1 MRRASRTTEEDTPPG
16 GPEPPNSANPF
27 IVWQNTA
34 RSLVV
39 PILAIFTAFVLSGGV
54 IWASTGDIMK
64 VIGPEGAFAGL
75 WQGAVGTPRN
85 IAGTLTTSTPYI
97 FAGLAVALAF
107 KCGLF
112 NIGAEG
118 QLAAGAIG
126 AAFAGFAFKGLPFP
140 VHLIVAMGTGLAA
153 GLAWGAIPGALKA
166 FRGAHEVII
175 TIMLNYIAL
184 QVSQFLLGGPM
195 KDRAGGNVI
204 ARTPTIATEA
214 EIPLLFPGTPWQMHW
229 GVVLALITAALV
241 HFFLTRTTWGFEIR
255 TVGANP
261 HAARYAGMSVA
272 KSIVLAMALSG
283 MLAGAAGAV
292 EVLGVS
298 HRHELGF
305 GSGYGFDSI
314 AIALLGRSHPYGVVA
329 AALLFGGLKSGATQ
343 MQFNTQISGSIISV
357 VQGLVL
363 LFVAADVII
372 VWLFR
377 LKPRMRPPTLALAPA
392 VAVAESGV
400 GLAPVSDPVL
410 DGSRIAETYPVTA
423 PADVEDEP
431 VLTGNKEGDED
442 RVGGPPMGGD
452 RP

>member
-1 MRRASRTTEEDTPPG
+1 MM
-16 GPEPPNSANPF
+16 
-27 IVWQNTA
+27 WQNTA

-54 IWASTGDIMK
+54 IWASTGDLMK

-126 AAFAGFAFKGLPFP
+126 TAFAGFAFKGLPFP
-140 VHLIVAMGTGLAA
+140 VHLIVAIGTGLVA

-184 QVSQFLLGGPM
+184 QISQFLLGGPM

-204 ARTPTIATEA
+204 ARTPSIAPGA
-214 EIPLLFPGTPWQMHW
+214 ELPMLFPGTPWQMHW
-229 GVVLALITAALV
+229 GVVLALITAGLV
-241 HFFLTRTTWGFEIR
+241 QFFLTRTTWGFEIR

-272 KSIVLAMALSG
+272 KSIVLAMGLSG
-283 MLAGAAGAV
+283 MLAGAAGAI
-292 EVLGVS
+292 EVVGVT

-314 AIALLGRSHPYGVVA
+314 AIALLGRSHPFGVVA

-372 VWLFR
+372 VWLYR
-377 LKPRMRPPTLALAPA
+377 LKPRLRPPTLALAPA
-392 VAVAESGV
+392 VAVAETGV
-400 GLAPVSDPVL
+400 GLAPVVDPVL
-410 DGSRIAETYPVTA
+410 DGSRIAETYPVTT

-431 VLTGNKEGDED
+431 VFTGNKEGDED
-442 RVGGPPMGGD
+442 RISGPPTRGD
-452 RP
+452 QP

>member
-1 MRRASRTTEEDTPPG
+1 MATTSSTTDQPVSSPT
-16 GPEPPNSANPF
+16 EPPEETRGSNPF
-27 IVWQNTA
+27 AFWQQSV
-34 RSLVV
+34 RSLLV
-39 PILAIFTAFVLSGGV
+39 PALAIFTALVLSGIV
-54 IWASTGDIMK
+54 IWLSTGDLSK

-75 WQGAVGTPRN
+75 WQGAVGTPKN
-85 IAGTLTTSTPYI
+85 IAGTLMTSTPYI

-118 QLAAGAIG
+118 QLAAGAL
-126 AAFAGFAFKGLPFP
+126 ATAFAGYTFKGLPFP
-140 VHLIVAMGTGLAA
+140 MHLILALAAGLAA

-184 QVSQFLLGGPM
+184 QVAQFLLGGPM
-195 KDRAGGNVI
+195 KDRSGGNVI
-204 ARTPTIATEA
+204 ARTPAIAKEA
-214 EIPLLFPGTPWQMHW
+214 EMPLLFPGTPWQMHW
-229 GVVLALITAALV
+229 GVVLALVAAGLV
-241 HFFLTRTTWGFEIR
+241 YLFLTRTTWGFEIR

-272 KSIVLAMALSG
+272 KSTVLAMALSG
-283 MLAGAAGAV
+283 MLAGAAGAT
-292 EVLGVS
+292 EVVGVT

-314 AIALLGRSHPYGVVA
+314 AIALLGRSHPFGVVA

-363 LFVAADVII
+363 LFVAADMII
-372 VWLFR
+372 IWLFR
-377 LKPRMRPPTLALAPA
+377 LRPRMRPPTLALAPA
-392 VAVAESGV
+392 AAAAESGTV
-400 GLAPVSDPVL
+400 ISPVADPL
-410 DGSRIAETYPVTA
+410 IGTTRMTETYPVAA
-423 PADVEDEP
+423 PAEVEDAP
-431 VLTGNKEGDED
+431 VFTGNKGGDEE
-442 RVGGPPMGGD
+442 RTRGAP
-452 RP
+452 